1 MNEVTITG
9 ETFNKAYVKAES
21 IHLGKTR
28 RSGEAQF
35 SHSLAVA
42 MKFKGD
48 EEKMSV
54 SILHDCP
61 EDSPCPEDCLEYIK
75 NEFPQSISFS
85 VEKLTHEEGMSYCE
99 YIRDVS
105 TDRNASLVKIA
116 DLEDNLSDCKPK
128 HRSRYLAALYYLNC
142 KLFGKKN
149 LNIPV

>member
-1 MNEVTITG
+1 MNEIIITG
-9 ETFNKAYVKAES
+9 STFNKAYIKAES
-21 IHLGKTR
+21 IHYGKKR

-54 SILHDCP
+54 AIMHDCP
-61 EDSPCPEDCLEYIK
+61 EDSPFPEDCLEEIK

-85 VEKLTHEEGMSYCE
+85 LEKLTHDENMSYE
-99 YIRDVS
+99 DYIRDVS

-116 DLEDNLSDCKPK
+116 DIEDNLPDCKPR
-128 HRSRYLAALYYLNC
+128 HRSRYLAALHFLKS
-142 KLFGKKN
+142 KLFGKDP
-149 LNIPV
+149 LNYSV